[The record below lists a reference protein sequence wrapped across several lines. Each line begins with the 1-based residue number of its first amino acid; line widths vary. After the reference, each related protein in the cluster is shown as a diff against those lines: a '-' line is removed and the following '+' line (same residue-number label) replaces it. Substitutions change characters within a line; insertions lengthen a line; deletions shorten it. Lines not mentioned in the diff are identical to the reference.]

1 MVPTHAAHSENSGDK
16 PINSDQVL
24 PRAEELKDYQT
35 EILSRN
41 YLLVCLLENGES
53 PKKALERLGINA
65 TTRWARKLYQ
75 RYKEKGTSGLVD
87 RRWLR
92 KRNPTVLT
100 AEVKNII
107 LAWWFARPAA
117 GPKAIW
123 KRLKNECQKRGL
135 NSPGE
140 DAVRKYLKNLPESLK
155 LVREGDLAVWDKQNR
170 PVVRIESTTYSN
182 ERWQYDHSRLNIWIR
197 VKINGHWVA
206 SEAYITVAL
215 DAQSRSIPGYILSTK
230 YPDAWTIALLLRK
243 SILPKENPRWKN
255 RGLPAITQPDRGA
268 DFMSHAVKSSLAY
281 LSIIHDPDPPHY
293 PDNKGKVER
302 WFYTLDVGC
311 LRILPGH
318 MNAIGKT
325 QTAAQKHVSVLLTLS
340 QLKKEVEHWIV
351 EDYHQHI
358 HSESGRKPCDL
369 WEETVRLRMPESEE
383 LLDSFLLKSDKI
395 RTVRQLGVQ
404 FGEKGGEGLYWAPE
418 LIDYARTKVQI
429 RYNPEDGE
437 SILLYEADTG
447 KYICEAWLMGQED
460 SRYNIEDVK
469 RERNRFRRGLR
480 ERMKDYAREIELEDR
495 RSAQQAEWDEARH
508 KADALAMEPEGDD
521 SDEELENSEEVE
533 RLIAEFERRDRGKA

>member
-1 MVPTHAAHSENSGDK
+1 MATTQSNSSGNPDDK
-16 PINSDQVL
+16 LANNGQVL

-35 EILSRN
+35 EILSAK

-65 TTRWARKLYQ
+65 TTRWARKLRQ

-87 RRWLR
+87 GRWLR
-92 KRNPTVLT
+92 KPEPTVLT
-100 AEVKNII
+100 AEVKSII

-123 KRLKNECQKRGL
+123 KQVKAECQKRGL
-135 NSPGE
+135 NPPGE
-140 DAVRKYLKNLPESLK
+140 DAVRKYIKNLPESLK
-155 LVREGDLAVWDKQNR
+155 LVREGKIAVWDKQNR

-197 VKINGHWVA
+197 VKIDGRWVA
-206 SEAYITVAL
+206 SEVYITVAL
-215 DAQSRSIPGYILSTK
+215 DAQSRSIPGDIISTK
-230 YPDAWTIALLLRK
+230 YPDAWSIALLLRK
-243 SILPKENPRWKN
+243 SILPKENPQWKN
-255 RGLPAITQPDRGA
+255 RGLPAIVQPDRGS
-268 DFMSHAVKSSLAY
+268 DFMSHAIRSSLAY

-325 QTAAQKHVSVLLTLS
+325 QTAAQKHVSILLTLS
-340 QLKKEVEHWIV
+340 QLKKEVERWIV
-351 EDYHQHI
+351 DDYHQHI
-358 HSESGRKPCDL
+358 HSETGRKPCDL
-369 WEETVRLRMPESEE
+369 WEETVRLRMLETEE
-383 LLDSFLLKSDKI
+383 LDSFLLKSDKI
-395 RTVRQLGVQ
+395 RTVRRFGVQ
-404 FGEKGGEGLYWAPE
+404 FGEKGGEGWYWAPE
-418 LIDYARTKVQI
+418 IIGYVGTKVQI

-437 SILLYEADTG
+437 SILVYEADTA
-447 KYICEAWLMGQED
+447 KYICEVWVMGQEG

-495 RSAQQAEWDEARH
+495 RSAQQAEWDEARR
-508 KADALAMEPEGDD
+508 KADTMATEPAEDD
-521 SDEELENSEEVE
+521 SNDDIEDSEEVE
-533 RLIAEFERRDRGKA
+533 RLIREFERRDRGNA